1 MPPRMLKTMKRL
13 PRKPPLLSRDAS
25 LLLLTLLLVG
35 AVSTRFPQFVTPTNL
50 KSVIDDTSILILLAL
65 AQMPVLLTRSIDLS
79 VAANLALTGMCTA
92 LFNQALPD
100 VGMPTVIILAIAI
113 GAALGA
119 VNGLLIWLL
128 EVPPIVA
135 TLGTLAI
142 YRGLVFVVSGGA
154 WITNNKMS
162 TDFLNFVRFDILGIT
177 VLTWVAVAFS
187 ILAYLGL
194 RYTETGRDFFI
205 AGSNPEATVYAGID
219 VRRMRFMAFALS
231 GAIAGLCGYFWVSR
245 FAIAYT
251 DIAQGFELQ
260 VIAACVIGGVSIAG
274 GYGTV
279 LGVIAG
285 GLFLGTIKN
294 ALPLVAIS
302 PFWQMAISGLV
313 IISAVILNARRTKG
327 IPRRILESSST

>member
-1 MPPRMLKTMKRL
+1 MKGLRG
-13 PRKPPLLSRDAS
+13 KPILLGRDAG
-25 LLLLTLLLVG
+25 LLLLTMLLAG
-35 AVSTRFPQFVTPTNL
+35 AVGTRFPQFVRPTNL
-50 KSVIDDTSILILLAL
+50 KSVLDDTSILILLAL

-79 VAANLALTGMCTA
+79 VAANLALTGMCVA
-92 LFNQALPD
+92 LFNHAFPD
-100 VGMPTVIILAIAI
+100 VGMPAIIILAVAI

-119 VNGLLIWLL
+119 INGLLVWLL

-135 TLGTLAI
+135 TLGTLAV

-162 TDFLNFVRFDILGIT
+162 AAFLDFVRVDILGFT
-177 VLTWVAVAFS
+177 VLSWVAAGFGV
-187 ILAYLGL
+187 LAYLGL
-194 RYTETGRDFFI
+194 RYTEIGRGFFV
-205 AGSNPEATVYAGID
+205 AGSNPDAAIYAGID
-219 VRRMRFMAFALS
+219 VRRMRFAAFTLS

-251 DIAQGFELQ
+251 DVAQGFELQ

-285 GLFLGTIKN
+285 CLFLGTIKN
-294 ALPLVAIS
+294 ALPLVGIS
-302 PFWQMAISGLV
+302 PFWQMGISGLV
-313 IISAVILNARRTKG
+313 IVSAVILNAQRANA

>member
-1 MPPRMLKTMKRL
+1 MKRL
-13 PRKPPLLSRDAS
+13 NRNSIPLGRDAG
-25 LLLLTLLLVG
+25 LLLLTLLLTGVVG
-35 AVSTRFPQFVTPTNL
+35 TRFPQFVTPPNL
-50 KSVIDDTSILILLAL
+50 KSLFDDTSILILLAL
-65 AQMPVLLTRSIDLS
+65 AQMPVILTRSIDLS

-92 LFNQALPD
+92 LINQAFPG
-100 VGMPTVIILAIAI
+100 VGMPVIIILAIAI
-113 GAALGA
+113 GALLGT
-119 VNGLLIWLL
+119 VNGLLVWLL

-162 TDFLNFVRFDILGIT
+162 AAFLNFVRFDILGFT
-177 VLTWVAVAFS
+177 VLSWVAVGFA

-194 RYTETGRDFFI
+194 RYTETGRNFFV
-205 AGSNPEATVYAGID
+205 AGSNPEAALYAGID
-219 VRRMRFMAFALS
+219 VRRMRFVAFTLS

-251 DIAQGFELQ
+251 DVAQGFELQ

-279 LGVIAG
+279 LGVIG
-285 GLFLGTIKN
+285 GSFFLGTIKN
-294 ALPLVAIS
+294 ALPLVGIS
-302 PFWQMAISGLV
+302 PFWQMGISGLV
-313 IISAVILNARRTKG
+313 IVGAVILNARRAQR
-327 IPRRILESSST
+327 IPRRILENTST

>member
-1 MPPRMLKTMKRL
+1 MKGL
-13 PRKPPLLSRDAS
+13 PRIPALLGRDAG
-25 LLLLTLLLVG
+25 LLLLTLLLTGAVG
-35 AVSTRFPQFVTPTNL
+35 ARFPQFVTPTSL
-50 KSVIDDTSILILLAL
+50 KSVLDDTSILILLAL
-65 AQMPVLLTRSIDLS
+65 AQTPVLLTRSIDLS
-79 VAANLALTGMCTA
+79 VAANLALTGMCAA
-92 LFNQALPD
+92 LVNHAFPD
-100 VGMPTVIILAIAI
+100 VGIPTIIILSIAI

-119 VNGLLIWLL
+119 VNGLLVWLL

-162 TDFLNFVRFDILGIT
+162 AAFLNFVRLDILGVT
-177 VLTWVAVAFS
+177 VLSWVAVGFA

-194 RYTETGRDFFI
+194 RYTETGRDFFV
-205 AGSNPEATVYAGID
+205 AGSNPEGAVYAGID
-219 VRRMRFMAFALS
+219 VRRMRFVAFTLS

-251 DIAQGFELQ
+251 DVAQGCELQ

-285 GLFLGTIKN
+285 CLFLGTIKN
-294 ALPLVAIS
+294 ALPLVGIS
-302 PFWQMAISGLV
+302 PFWQMGISGLV
-313 IISAVILNARRTKG
+313 IVSAVILNARRANAV
-327 IPRRILESSST
+327 PRRILETTST

>member
-1 MPPRMLKTMKRL
+1 M
-13 PRKPPLLSRDAS
+13 PRKNPMLGRDAG
-25 LLLLTLLLVG
+25 LLLLTLLLAG
-35 AVSTRFPQFVTPTNL
+35 AVGTRFPHFVTPTSL
-50 KSVIDDTSILILLAL
+50 KSLLDDTSILILLAL

-79 VAANLALTGMCTA
+79 VAANLALTGMCVA
-92 LFNQALPD
+92 LLNHTFPD
-100 VGMPTVIILAIAI
+100 VGIPTLIILSIAI

-119 VNGLLIWLL
+119 VNGLLVWLL

-162 TDFLNFVRFDILGIT
+162 AAFLNFVRFDILGFT
-177 VLTWVAVAFS
+177 VLSWVAVGFA

-194 RYTETGRDFFI
+194 RYTETGRNFFV
-205 AGSNPEATVYAGID
+205 AGSNPEAAIYAGID
-219 VRRMRFMAFALS
+219 VQRMRFVAFTLS

-251 DIAQGFELQ
+251 DVAQGFELQ

-285 GLFLGTIKN
+285 CLFLGTIKN
-294 ALPLVAIS
+294 ALPLVGIS
-302 PFWQMAISGLV
+302 PFWQMGISGLV
-313 IISAVILNARRTKG
+313 IVGAVILNARRAQR
-327 IPRRILESSST
+327 IPRRILENTST